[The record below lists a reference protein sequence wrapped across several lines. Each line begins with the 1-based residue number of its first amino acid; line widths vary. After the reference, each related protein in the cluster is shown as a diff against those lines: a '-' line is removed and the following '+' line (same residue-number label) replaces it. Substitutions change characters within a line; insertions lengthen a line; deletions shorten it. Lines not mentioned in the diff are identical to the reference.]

1 MRLHRVIYRVL
12 LVVLRLNA
20 RVYGTGA
27 SHELC
32 RDLAGMFGPEVLTR
46 VSDYKYYPN
55 ITCGNDGEFVLSD
68 SKCPTCGETLEGS

>member
-12 LVVLRLNA
+12 LAVLRLNA

-46 VSDYKYYPN
+46 VSD
-55 ITCGNDGEFVLSD
+55 
-68 SKCPTCGETLEGS
+68 